1 MLTLLYKC
9 SRSYR
14 INITFNNIIML
25 YLKSYCYSKHELP
38 FIIANLHEGYNHIDK
53 LILYEYNFTHTGLPK
68 EYEIEKVLHLI
79 PEKLKTKLLYKKID
93 LTNYMVYAV
102 NDENKCHQIN
112 ENIQRSWL
120 FNDKDIVL
128 YDEDIII
135 DIDIDEIIYNDCYND
150 LLLELN
156 KANTPIS
163 IKLNQF
169 FFKNTYLWSDL
180 IFDAP
185 AIYKYNMVKNI
196 NNNVNDIQ
204 CKYQRYCPKKTSKI
218 YGCHMSWVMPIDDM
232 LKKIYSGAHTKYHH
246 LGKREILEKAIEEK
260 KYIFDL
266 KRPFN
271 IVELD
276 VVDSRIPTTLQT
288 KHLFN
293 YLT

>member
-1 MLTLLYKC
+1 
-9 SRSYR
+9 
-14 INITFNNIIML
+14 ML

-38 FIIANLHEGYNHIDK
+38 FIIANLHEGFEYIDK

-79 PEKLKTKLLYKKID
+79 PEHLKSKLLYKKID
-93 LTNYMVYAV
+93 LKNYIEYAV

-120 FNDKDIVL
+120 FNDVDIIL
-128 YDEDIII
+128 HDDDIII
-135 DIDIDEIIYNDCYND
+135 DIDIDEIIYKDCYKE
-150 LLLELN
+150 LILELN
-156 KANTPIS
+156 KANNPLS

-169 FFKNTYLWSDL
+169 FFKNTYLWSNL

-185 AIYKYNMVKNI
+185 AIYKYGMIKNI
-196 NNNVNDIQ
+196 NKTVKGIK
-204 CKYQRYCPKKTSKI
+204 CKYQRYCSQKTFKI

-232 LKKIYSGAHTKYHH
+232 LKKIYSGAHTKYHN

-266 KRPFN
+266 NRPFN
-271 IVELD
+271 ITELD
-276 VVDSRIPTTLQT
+276 ITDSRIPTTLQKT
-288 KHLFN
+288 ELFD
-293 YLT
+293 YLS

>member
-1 MLTLLYKC
+1 
-9 SRSYR
+9 
-14 INITFNNIIML
+14 ML

-38 FIIANLHEGYNHIDK
+38 FIIANLDEGFEHIDK

-68 EYEIEKVLHLI
+68 EYEIEKVLHLV
-79 PEKLKTKLLYKKID
+79 PENLKTKLLYIKID
-93 LTNYMVYAV
+93 LKNYHEYAV

-120 FNDKDIVL
+120 FNDQDIVL
-128 YDEDIII
+128 HDEDIII
-135 DIDIDEIIYNDCYND
+135 DIDIDEIIYKTSYNN

-156 KANTPIS
+156 QVNKPLG

-169 FFKNTYLWSDL
+169 LFKNTYLWSDL

-185 AIYKYNMVKNI
+185 VIYKYVMVKNI
-196 NNNVNDIQ
+196 NKNVKGIQ
-204 CKYQRYCPKKTSKI
+204 CKYQRYCSRKTSRI

-232 LKKIYSGAHTKYHH
+232 LKKIYSGSHTKYHH

-260 KYIFDL
+260 QYVFDL
-266 KRPFN
+266 KRSFK

-276 VVDSRIPTTLQT
+276 IKDVRIPCTLQT
-288 KHLFN
+288 TNLFD
-293 YLT
+293 LP

>member
-1 MLTLLYKC
+1 
-9 SRSYR
+9 
-14 INITFNNIIML
+14 ML

-38 FIIANLHEGYNHIDK
+38 FIIANLDEGFEHIDK

-79 PEKLKTKLLYKKID
+79 PKNLKTKLLYKKID
-93 LTNYMVYAV
+93 LTDYIEYAA
-102 NDENKCHQIN
+102 NNENKCHQIN

-128 YDEDIII
+128 HDEDIII
-135 DIDIDEIIYNDCYND
+135 DIDIDEIIYKDCYND
-150 LLLELN
+150 LLLELKKNN
-156 KANTPIS
+156 KPIS

-169 FFKNTYLWSDL
+169 FFKNTYLWSNL

-196 NNNVNDIQ
+196 NKSVKGVR
-204 CKYQRYCPKKTSKI
+204 CKYQRYCSQKTSKI

-232 LKKIYSGAHTKYHH
+232 LKKIYSGAHTKYYH

-260 KYIFDL
+260 KYVFDL
-266 KRPFN
+266 NRPFN

-276 VVDSRIPTTLQT
+276 ITDSCIPSTLQKT
-288 KHLFN
+288 KLFD
-293 YLT
+293 Y

>member
-1 MLTLLYKC
+1 
-9 SRSYR
+9 
-14 INITFNNIIML
+14 ML

-38 FIIANLHEGYNHIDK
+38 FIIANLDEGYEHIDK
-53 LILYEYNFTHTGLPK
+53 LVLYEYNFTHTGLPK

-79 PEKLKTKLLYKKID
+79 PERLQSKLLYKKID
-93 LTNYMVYAV
+93 LTNYYEYAV

-120 FNDKDIVL
+120 FNDKDIFL
-128 YDEDIII
+128 HDEDIII
-135 DIDIDEIIYNDCYND
+135 DIDIDEIIYNQCYNP
-150 LLLELN
+150 LIEELN

-163 IKLNQF
+163 IRLNQF
-169 FFKNTYLWSDL
+169 FFKNTYLWSNL

-185 AIYKYNMVKNI
+185 AIYKYSMVKNSTRKI
-196 NNNVNDIQ
+196 KSLNIFY
-204 CKYQRYCPKKTSKI
+204 KRYCQQKTTKV

-260 KYIFDL
+260 KYIFDP

-271 IVELD
+271 IIELNID
-276 VVDSRIPTTLQT
+276 DLRIPKTLQRDNI
-288 KHLFN
+288 FD
-293 YLT
+293 YFS

>member
-1 MLTLLYKC
+1 
-9 SRSYR
+9 
-14 INITFNNIIML
+14 ML

-38 FIIANLHEGYNHIDK
+38 FIIANLDEGFERIDK
-53 LILYEYNFTHTGLPK
+53 LILYEYNFTHTGLSK

-79 PEKLKTKLLYKKID
+79 PDKLKRKLLYKKID
-93 LTNYMVYAV
+93 LTDYSVSAV

-128 YDEDIII
+128 HDEDIII
-135 DIDIDEIIYNDCYND
+135 DIDIDEIIYKECYND
-150 LLLELN
+150 LLNELN
-156 KANTPIS
+156 IENKPLS

-169 FFKNTYLWSDL
+169 FFLNTYLWSNL

-185 AIYKYNMVKNI
+185 AIYKYRMVKHI
-196 NNNVNDIQ
+196 NKTVKKIK
-204 CKYQRYCPKKTSKI
+204 CKYQRYCSQKTSKI

-246 LGKREILEKAIEEK
+246 LGKHEILEQAIKNK
-260 KYIFDL
+260 KYVFDL

-271 IVELD
+271 IIELD
-276 VVDSRIPTTLQT
+276 IIDKRIPSTLQKT
-288 KHLFN
+288 NLFD
-293 YLT
+293 YLK